1 MKNVVSQKLMFVLIG
16 TTLFLAGWVMG
27 QRRAMLE
34 NTTVHAVAWTAAD
47 DATPQG
53 LENFKR
59 ATEELVTA
67 MPGLERAWVGKLRR
81 PLVVGDTTRT
91 HGLVLEF
98 DTVENK
104 VAYSDHPAR
113 VPWAQV
119 WSKVRVPRSTNF
131 DVIGE

>member
-1 MKNVVSQKLMFVLIG
+1 MKNGISRKLTFVLIG

-27 QRRAMLE
+27 QRRATLE
-34 NTTVHAVAWTAAD
+34 STTVHAVAWTAAE

-81 PLVVGDTTRT
+81 PLVVGDITRT
-91 HGLVLEF
+91 HGLILEF

-104 VAYSDHPAR
+104 NAYSDHPAR

-119 WSKVRVPRSTNF
+119 WSEVRVPRSTNF

>member
-1 MKNVVSQKLMFVLIG
+1 MKNGISRNLMFVLIG

-27 QRRAMLE
+27 QRRATLE
-34 NTTVHAVAWTAAD
+34 NTTVHAVAWTAAED
-47 DATPQG
+47 STPQG

-67 MPGLERAWVGKLRR
+67 MPGLERAWVGKLGR
-81 PLVVGDTTRT
+81 PLVVGDITRT
-91 HGLVLEF
+91 HGLILEF
-98 DTVENK
+98 DTIENK
-104 VAYSDHPAR
+104 NAYSDHPAR

-119 WSKVRVPRSTNF
+119 WSEVRVPRSTNF

>member
-1 MKNVVSQKLMFVLIG
+1 MKKTISRKLILMLIG
-16 TTLFLAGWVMG
+16 STLFLAGWVMG
-27 QRRAMLE
+27 QRRASLE
-34 NTTVHAVAWTAAD
+34 HTTVDAVAWTAAEN
-47 DATPQG
+47 ATPAG

-67 MPGLERAWVGKLRR
+67 MPGLERAWVGKLRQ
-81 PLVVGDTTRT
+81 PMVVGDITRT
-91 HGLVLEF
+91 HGLLLEF

-113 VPWAQV
+113 VPWAKV
-119 WSKVRVPRSTNF
+119 WSEMRVPRSTNF

>member
-1 MKNVVSQKLMFVLIG
+1 MFVLIG

-27 QRRAMLE
+27 QRRATLE

-47 DATPQG
+47 DAPPQG

-119 WSKVRVPRSTNF
+119 WSEVRVPRSTNF